1 MDTIKIFFWWF
12 TIGALM
18 TIAVIMIQGG
28 LRDMM
33 VAQEPLW
40 EFEVVGI
47 IITIV
52 GGGILGGCV
61 ALILNRIRQR

>member
-1 MDTIKIFFWWF
+1 
-12 TIGALM
+12 
-18 TIAVIMIQGG
+18 
-28 LRDMM
+28 MM

-40 EFEVVGI
+40 EVEVVGV

-61 ALILNRIRQR
+61 APNP